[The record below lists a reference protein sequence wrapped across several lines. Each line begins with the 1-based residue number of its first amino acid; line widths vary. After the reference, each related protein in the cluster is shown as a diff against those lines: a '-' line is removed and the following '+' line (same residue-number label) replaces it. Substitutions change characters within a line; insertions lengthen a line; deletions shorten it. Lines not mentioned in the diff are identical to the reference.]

1 MNVIF
6 KGTLIDNLGYCR
18 PGLNYY
24 VSVLGSAYTVIGYFT
39 FLINMVRLINEI
51 KKYFKNKE
59 DEIEGKRFIKK
70 IKMYII

>member
-1 MNVIF
+1 M
-6 KGTLIDNLGYCR
+6 
-18 PGLNYY
+18 
-24 VSVLGSAYTVIGYFT
+24 SVLGSAYTVIGYFT